1 MIPRIIKNA
10 PSHRQFSSVTHSEAY
25 AKLISRSWA
34 APTDG
39 SAHSNFIGG
48 RFVES
53 KADTFYDVH
62 DPVCENHR
70 LELMI
75 GNAKGGITNTSDY
88 RPGAT

>member
-1 MIPRIIKNA
+1 MIPRIIKKA

-25 AKLISRSWA
+25 VKLVSRSWA

-39 SAHSNFIGG
+39 TAHKNFIGG

-62 DPVCENHR
+62 DPVSYR
-70 LELMI
+70 FRPGLMI
-75 GNAKGGITNTSDY
+75 GHAEGSVTNTSDY